1 MRAMVIRP
9 QDDALELCDV
19 PSPSPG
25 QGELLVA
32 VEASGVN
39 RADLLQRRGAYE
51 QVAFPQKGLRIAGM
65 EAAGTVVATGPGVT
79 RFAPGDRVMGLCAG
93 GFADQVILDER
104 LAMPVPAE
112 LDMVAAGALPLGLMT
127 GYDAIADAG
136 RLRPGERVLI
146 TAGSSGV
153 GLIAVQVARALGA
166 GHIVATVRSAAGRD
180 AVLRQ
185 GADDAVVTG
194 ESWPDALPEADL
206 VIDHVGAPA
215 LASTLAALALGGRLV
230 SVGRLGG
237 RSAELDMNEL
247 ARKRLLLA
255 GVTFRTRSREECAA
269 IAAGTVRALGGAVRA
284 GTVRPAVAR
293 TFPLPEAQAAQDLP
307 RDARPPGKLVVT
319 PA

>member
-39 RADLLQRRGAYE
+39 RADLLQRRGAYA
-51 QVAFPQKGLRIAGM
+51 QVAFPQEGPRFAGM
-65 EAAGTVVATGPGVT
+65 EAAGTVVATGPGAT

-93 GFADQVILDER
+93 GFADRVVLDER

-127 GYDAIADAG
+127 EYDALADAG

-153 GLIAVQVARALGA
+153 GLIGVQVARALGA
-166 GHIVATVRSAAGRD
+166 GRVAATVRSAAGRD
-180 AVLRQ
+180 AVLRH
-185 GADDAVVTG
+185 GADEAVVTG
-194 ESWPDALPEADL
+194 DPWPEADV

-215 LASTLAALALGGRLV
+215 LASALAALALGGRLV

-237 RSAELDMNEL
+237 RSAELDLNEL

-255 GVTFRTRSREECAA
+255 GVTFRTRTREECAA
-269 IAAGTVRALGGAVRA
+269 IAAGAVRDLGEAVRA

-293 TFPLPEAQAAQDLP
+293 TFPLAEAQAAQDLL

-319 PA
+319 PG